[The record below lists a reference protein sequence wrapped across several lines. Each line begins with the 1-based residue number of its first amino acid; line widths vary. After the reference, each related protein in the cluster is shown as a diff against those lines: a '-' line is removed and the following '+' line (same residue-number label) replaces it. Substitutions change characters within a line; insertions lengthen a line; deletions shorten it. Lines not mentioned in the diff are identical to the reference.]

1 MKTKHWIIVLA
12 LLIPLAWGCKQKE
25 IQGLQDEN
33 SRLVAE
39 TLKKDSTINLLF
51 QSFNEIED
59 NLEMIKAKQS
69 VISQDT
75 KGNPELSGN
84 TRDRINSDIQVI
96 NELMIKNKKKLAI
109 LNKKLKEA
117 NLKMAD
123 FEKTIERMTKQI
135 EEKEGEINSLKENLV
150 KMNFKVEELNKRV
163 DTLVVEGQK
172 KDAVIDAKT
181 AELNTAYYVYGTSKE
196 LRDKGIVTKTGGFI
210 GIGRD
215 KKLMDNFNKTYFTKV
230 DVTKFSEV
238 PLNCRRAKLITSH
251 ASDSYKFEGGP
262 KKVDKLV
269 ITNASKFW
277 EASKYMVIE
286 IEK

>member
-12 LLIPLAWGCKQKE
+12 LLIPLAWSCKQKE
-25 IQGLQDEN
+25 IQGLTEEN
-33 SRLVAE
+33 SRLLAE

-51 QSFNEIED
+51 QSFNEIEE

-69 VISQDT
+69 IISQET

-84 TRDRINSDIQVI
+84 TRDRINEDIQLI
-96 NELMIKNKKKLAI
+96 NELMIKNKKKIAQ
-109 LNKKLKEA
+109 LNKKLKDA
-117 NLKMAD
+117 NLKMD
-123 FEKTIERMTKQI
+123 EFQKTIDRMTRQI
-135 EEKEGEINSLKENLV
+135 EEKETEINSLKENLV

-163 DTLVVEGQK
+163 DTLVEEGHQ
-172 KDAVIDAKT
+172 KDAVIENKT
-181 AELNTAYYVYGTSKE
+181 AELNTAYYVFGTSKE
-196 LRDKGIVTKTGGFI
+196 LIEKGIITKTGGFI

-215 KKLMDNFNKTYFTKV
+215 KKVMDNFNKTYFTKV
-230 DVTKFSEV
+230 DITKLSEI
-238 PLNCRRAKLITSH
+238 PLNCKKAKMITTH

-262 KKVDKLV
+262 KKVEKLV

-286 IEK
+286 IE